1 MCKNNKAVPHILA
14 EILSLFFVGLEFFQP
29 VPESPGAEQKSSRLE
44 YTVNTKNMDPAKAK
58 QAERLGMGGMGS
70 RAVGHSAS
78 ANMGTIDQVGPS
90 KTHGARM
97 DRIANPP
104 QRSTYDR
111 YHVPLSAPPPTVCGY
126 PHLPSIIQCG
136 ICCTEPM

>member
-1 MCKNNKAVPHILA
+1 MIFPLTFLH
-14 EILSLFFVGLEFFQP
+14 LSEFFQA

-44 YTVNTKNMDPAKAK
+44 YTVDTRHMDPAKAK

-78 ANMGTIDQVGPS
+78 ANMGTIDQVGPA
-90 KTHGARM
+90 KTHSARM

-104 QRSTYDR
+104 QRSSFDR
-111 YHVPLSAPPPTVCGY
+111 YYCPSPYSLVCVAIFFFTPY
-126 PHLPSIIQCG
+126 NLQ
-136 ICCTEPM
+136 